1 MSTPLH
7 HELSA
12 IYGAPKGLI
21 PVILYALCLGSN
33 LLVMATAHTS
43 AAVLNLLTLMWIV
56 GAFPLVFGAATSM
69 DQFVK
74 SARELRL
81 PDHRPMMVRHY
92 ALLLTLVVVI
102 PIVLLRIF
110 IPDGWPLIWIIL
122 GTPLGLLWPKLA
134 QLVRSGTPSRA
145 RVHTKTRHYPIR
157 SPSDAIRVYY
167 GNAFA
172 PVPMASRVFKLRI
185 FGAVLWSLPLI
196 LAEADFARPV
206 RWLVPFYL
214 GLTGSLAWV
223 WLMTGLARFNFGRRA
238 AFAELALLP
247 GLGNPK
253 SQRRAF
259 YFAALTRPMCLCAF
273 FSVIAVMW
281 EWSTTHALRPVVQ
294 LGIALIFFML
304 FGGGNIIGHLLLQRT
319 PRAPPAKQAY
329 QLSMPIY
336 IVFSLMYSASVLA
349 EKRTPTS
356 FIFIFYSC
364 LLLLAAFQL
373 IWTARYV
380 RRLAERPHPFL
391 Q

>member
-1 MSTPLH
+1 MSTPLR

-21 PVILYALCLGSN
+21 PVILYSLALGSN

-43 AAVLNLLTLMWIV
+43 AVVLNLLTILWIV
-56 GAFPLVFGAATSM
+56 GAFPVVCGAAASM

-81 PDHRPMMVRHY
+81 PDHRSMMLRHY
-92 ALLLTLVVVI
+92 ALLLTLVVIV
-102 PIVLLRIF
+102 PIVLFRIF
-110 IPDGWPLIWIIL
+110 IPDGRRLIWIIL
-122 GTPLGLLWPKLA
+122 ATPLGLLWPKLA
-134 QLVRSGTPSRA
+134 QLVRSRTPSRA
-145 RVHTKTRHYPIR
+145 RAQMKTRHYPIR

-172 PVPMASRVFKLRI
+172 PVPMASRAFKLRI
-185 FGAVLWSLPLI
+185 LTAVIWSLPLI
-196 LAEADFARPV
+196 LMESDYTRPV

-223 WLMTGLARFNFGRRA
+223 WLMTDLARFNFGRGA

-247 GLGNPK
+247 GLGNPE

-259 YFAALTRPMCLCAF
+259 YFAALARPMCLAAL
-273 FSVIAVMW
+273 FSMIAVIW

-294 LGIALIFFML
+294 LSVALIFLMIL
-304 FGGGNIIGHLLLQRT
+304 GGGNIIGHLLLQRT
-319 PRAPPAKQAY
+319 ARTPPIKQAF
-329 QLSMPIY
+329 QLSMPLY
-336 IVFSLMYSASVLA
+336 VVFLLMHSASVLSDM
-349 EKRTPTS
+349 RTPTS
-356 FIFIFYSC
+356 FSFLFYSG
-364 LLLLAAFQL
+364 LFLLAAFQL
-373 IWTARYV
+373 IWTGRCV
-380 RRLAERPHPFL
+380 RRLSERPHPFL

>member
-1 MSTPLH
+1 VSTPLR

-12 IYGAPKGLI
+12 IYGAPKGSI
-21 PVILYALCLGSN
+21 PVIWYVLCFGSN
-33 LLVMATAHTS
+33 FVVIAAAHTS
-43 AAVLNLLTLMWIV
+43 AAVLNLLTFLWIV
-56 GAFPLVFGAATSM
+56 GAFPLVFGAAASM
-69 DQFVK
+69 AQFVK

-81 PDHRPMMVRHY
+81 PDHRSMMLRHY
-92 ALLLTLVVVI
+92 ALLLTLVVVA
-102 PIVLLRIF
+102 PIVLFRIF
-110 IPDGWPLIWIIL
+110 IPDGWRLIWIIL

-134 QLVRSGTPSRA
+134 QLVRSRTPSRA
-145 RVHTKTRHYPIR
+145 RVHTKTRHYPTR

-185 FGAVLWSLPLI
+185 LGMVLWSLPLT

-223 WLMTGLARFNFGRRA
+223 WLMTGLARFNFGRGA

-247 GLGNPK
+247 GLGNPE

-259 YFAALTRPMCLCAF
+259 YFAALARPMGLSAF
-273 FSVIAVMW
+273 FSVIAVIW

-294 LGIALIFFML
+294 LSVAMIFLVLFSGSSIIAQ
-304 FGGGNIIGHLLLQRT
+304 LLLQRT
-319 PRAPPAKQAY
+319 PRIPPAKQAY

-336 IVFSLMYSASVLA
+336 IVFSLMYSAPVLG
-349 EKRTPTS
+349 EKRTPPS

-373 IWTARYV
+373 IWTGRYV